1 MESSTRTKVTVE
13 AIVNVPISKVWA
25 AWNNPEDVMKWNA
38 ASPDWHCPAATN
50 DLRVGGKFVYTMA
63 AKDGSVSF
71 DFEGN
76 YTAIAEHDRIEY
88 VLADGREVIVL
99 FRSEGATTHITETF
113 DAENENPVDM
123 QRVGWQTILN
133 NFKSHVENK

>member
-1 MESSTRTKVTVE
+1 MESTTRTKVTVE
-13 AIVNVPISKVWA
+13 AIVNAPIEKVWT
-25 AWNNPEDVMKWNA
+25 AWNNPEEVMKWNT
-38 ASPDWHCPAATN
+38 ASPDWHCPSATN
-50 DLRVGGKFVYTMA
+50 ELRVGGKFVYTMA

-88 VLADGREVIVL
+88 VLADGREIIVL

-123 QRVGWQTILN
+123 QRGGWQTILN